1 MRYKVSESS
10 SVRDFPSSRRES
22 HPEATVVGPEPPGR
36 LAVVVA
42 LLAVVVLSLVAA
54 VAVLATVHLKSGQGL
69 TLAPQLRSAQVC
81 LSQDCILSA
90 ARILQSLDRSAQPC
104 EDFYQFACGGWIR
117 RNPVPES
124 QSSWDQ
130 FRVLRGDLLVQLRE
144 LLEAKGSDDDLQPVK
159 QARALYRTCMD
170 TERLEQMGVRPMVG
184 VLRQLGVGEAPPPP
198 GDASRVRPAPFDWVH
213 ALGSAHRVL
222 GLNVLFGFWV
232 SQDMRNTSR
241 NLMVV
246 DQIPPGISERYLLQ
260 PERFET
266 ELREYRRYVRDMIA
280 SYARHQGR
288 DARRRR
294 HHFPSSDA
302 ADDRD
307 EDDRYEEDE
316 DDDDDVHGP
325 GPVLSALRGD
335 AGGVGAAAAAGA
347 DNYEAFAD
355 RFAADVLDYST
366 RLAKIMTTAEQR
378 RDTRRVFHEM
388 SVRDLQK
395 LMTVPQPGALIP
407 MNWTRYLETVFS
419 NTNVTLD
426 FNKDI
431 VVVMDSTYLEKLAGL
446 LANTDQATL
455 ERFIWWNV
463 FSTLAPLTLQS
474 FRDLA
479 FRFSQRVFGLTQKTA
494 RWQGCTG
501 NVNSNF
507 GMAVSYLYVQKHF
520 NNQSKAKALEM
531 VGDIRDAFVEMVG
544 ELQWMDEETK
554 ALTLDKAHAMRPFIG
569 FPGWLLQP
577 GQLDK
582 FYQGVQ
588 VKEGKLFET
597 YLLLSERSI
606 KKTLEDLRRSPD
618 YNRWVTPAT
627 AVNAFY
633 SPVLNSV
640 TFPAGI
646 LQPPFYGLGLEALN
660 YGAIGAIMGHELTH
674 GFDDQG
680 RRYDKY
686 GNLKQWWTES
696 TLQEYEKRVQ
706 CIVEQYNKYEVPQ
719 IGENFTVNGVNTQGE
734 NIADNG
740 GLREALRAYR
750 KFRTRQSDPEQL
762 LPGLTEYSPE
772 QLFFLGFAHMWCG
785 NSTRG
790 AMRSRVVEGVHSP
803 NRFRVIGTLSN
814 SEEFAKSWGCRK
826 GSQMNPQHKCIL
838 W

>member
-1 MRYKVSESS
+1 MSRILQPV
-10 SVRDFPSSRRES
+10 PHPQPASSRAASLADR
-22 HPEATVVGPEPPGR
+22 AGR
-36 LAVVVA
+36 FV
-42 LLAVVVLSLVAA
+42 S
-54 VAVLATVHLKSGQGL
+54 
-69 TLAPQLRSAQVC
+69 
-81 LSQDCILSA
+81 SA

-198 GDASRVRPAPFDWVH
+198 GEASRARPAPFDWVH

-222 GLNVLFGFWV
+222 GLNVLFGFW
-232 SQDMRNTSR
+232 
-241 NLMVV
+241 V

-316 DDDDDVHGP
+316 DEDDDVHGP

-335 AGGVGAAAAAGA
+335 AGG
-347 DNYEAFAD
+347 
-355 RFAADVLDYST
+355 
-366 RLAKIMTTAEQR
+366 IMTTAEQR

-395 LMTVPQPGALIP
+395 LMTVPQPGALMP

-455 ERFIWWNV
+455 
-463 FSTLAPLTLQS
+463 
-474 FRDLA
+474 
-479 FRFSQRVFGLTQKTA
+479 
-494 RWQGCTG
+494 
-501 NVNSNF
+501 
-507 GMAVSYLYVQKHF
+507 
-520 NNQSKAKALEM
+520 
-531 VGDIRDAFVEMVG
+531 G
-544 ELQWMDEETK
+544 EL
-554 ALTLDKAHAMRPFIG
+554 
-569 FPGWLLQP
+569 
-577 GQLDK
+577 
-582 FYQGVQ
+582 
-588 VKEGKLFET
+588 
-597 YLLLSERSI
+597 
-606 KKTLEDLRRSPD
+606 
-618 YNRWVTPAT
+618 
-627 AVNAFY
+627 
-633 SPVLNSV
+633 
-640 TFPAGI
+640 
-646 LQPPFYGLGLEALN
+646 
-660 YGAIGAIMGHELTH
+660 
-674 GFDDQG
+674 
-680 RRYDKY
+680 
-686 GNLKQWWTES
+686 
-696 TLQEYEKRVQ
+696 
-706 CIVEQYNKYEVPQ
+706 
-719 IGENFTVNGVNTQGE
+719 
-734 NIADNG
+734 
-740 GLREALRAYR
+740 
-750 KFRTRQSDPEQL
+750 
-762 LPGLTEYSPE
+762 
-772 QLFFLGFAHMWCG
+772 
-785 NSTRG
+785 
-790 AMRSRVVEGVHSP
+790 
-803 NRFRVIGTLSN
+803 
-814 SEEFAKSWGCRK
+814 
-826 GSQMNPQHKCIL
+826 
-838 W
+838 